1 MKPID
6 RFNREIISLKNAYR
20 FLSENE
26 YNNFLNLGDKLK
38 EDLLREIL
46 ENPIDQWNEVTKLYF
61 RSKWASLFNVLY
73 ADKDICVLEVAS
85 GDADMIPQT
94 LSISNPN
101 SNYIA
106 ANMNNILNDSLIRKT
121 KGLNI
126 NLELI
131 DDDASKIRDYIDDN
145 KVDIIA
151 FQHGVNDVLQAMLCS
166 NNNIDTVECE
176 WMDLLP
182 KMIELVKIE
191 VENNTFAEK
200 LREPFV
206 SFINELSY
214 TLKEDGI
221 IAINHYMFD
230 LDLKWG
236 YPREIFENLISIIR
250 EWLAKSDYLEEV
262 YLDGFDENWWLFL
275 KKKIV
280 V

>member
-6 RFNREIISLKNAYR
+6 SFNREIISLKNAQR

-38 EDLLREIL
+38 DDLLRKIL
-46 ENPIDQWNEVTKLYF
+46 ENPIDQWNEVTELYF
-61 RSKWASLFNVLY
+61 RSKWASLFNALY

-106 ANMNNILNDSLIRKT
+106 ANMNKILNDSLIRKT

-126 NLELI
+126 NLKLI
-131 DDDASKIRDYIDDN
+131 DDDASKIRDYIEDN

-176 WMDLLP
+176 WMELLP

-191 VENNTFAEK
+191 VENNTFEET

-250 EWLAKSDYLEEV
+250 EWLADYLEEV
-262 YLDGFDENWWLFL
+262 YLDGFDKNWWLFL
-275 KKKIV
+275 KRRG
-280 V
+280 

>member
-6 RFNREIISLKNAYR
+6 SFDKEIISLKNAQR

-46 ENPIDQWNEVTKLYF
+46 ENPIDEWNEVTELYF
-61 RSKWASLFNVLY
+61 RSKWASLFNTLY
-73 ADKDICVLEVAS
+73 TDKDIYVLEVAS

-106 ANMNNILNDSLIRKT
+106 ANMNKILNDSLIRKT

-126 NLELI
+126 NLKLI

-151 FQHGVNDVLQAMLCS
+151 FQHGVNDVLQAILCS

-176 WMDLLP
+176 WMELLP

-191 VENNTFAEK
+191 VENNTFEET
-200 LREPFV
+200 LRKPFV
-206 SFINELSY
+206 NFINELSY
-214 TLKEDGI
+214 TLKMDGI

-250 EWLAKSDYLEEV
+250 EWLANSDCLQEV

-275 KKKIV
+275 HRK
-280 V
+280 